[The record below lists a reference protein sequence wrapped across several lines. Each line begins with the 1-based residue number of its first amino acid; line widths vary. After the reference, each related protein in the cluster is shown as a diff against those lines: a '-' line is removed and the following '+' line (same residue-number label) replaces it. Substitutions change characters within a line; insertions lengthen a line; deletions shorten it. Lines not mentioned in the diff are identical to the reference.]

1 MTNPAP
7 SEGEEPMDEQSET
20 VSAPQGDESPPV
32 RTKRTGAVVGLLLLL
47 WIGLGVALVVVTVM
61 VI

>member
-1 MTNPAP
+1 
-7 SEGEEPMDEQSET
+7 MDEQSET
-20 VSAPQGDESPPV
+20 VSAPQGDTAPPV